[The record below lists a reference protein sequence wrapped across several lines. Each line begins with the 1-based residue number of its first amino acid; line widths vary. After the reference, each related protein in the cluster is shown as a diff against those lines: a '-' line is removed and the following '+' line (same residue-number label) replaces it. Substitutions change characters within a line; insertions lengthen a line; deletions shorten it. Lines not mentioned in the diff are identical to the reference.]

1 MNSRLIKFITSNL
14 IIFYLFFSGC
24 SDSPTGPEKNMVDSG
39 SWYET
44 GFTPWPHD
52 GNPYESE
59 HFVIYSDAASME
71 ARQLL
76 AQICEEVFTAITDKL
91 GITDLSVLQFPP
103 DRNNK
108 IHIYAYYNYN
118 PMSWG
123 GQAYYGGYL
132 IYSPDHPVR
141 TEWGQTA
148 PENYVPLVKHE
159 MMHVIQTLLLGN
171 NDESYLYSWFA
182 EGIAIEISDDEFYS
196 EELFYTKINTQAE
209 FDNLISTYGQ
219 RNPVAIRHSWD
230 MPNDIPAIGKLY
242 YYPMYWL
249 ALRFIT
255 DPAGLGGSFNDV
267 REVLLD
273 GTRGITFNTSLENR
287 FGISQSEFENQ
298 FFDLMNDYLP

>member
-1 MNSRLIKFITSNL
+1 MNMEYKMNSRLIKFITSNL

-118 PMSWG
+118 P
-123 GQAYYGGYL
+123 
-132 IYSPDHPVR
+132 
-141 TEWGQTA
+141 
-148 PENYVPLVKHE
+148 
-159 MMHVIQTLLLGN
+159 
-171 NDESYLYSWFA
+171 
-182 EGIAIEISDDEFYS
+182 
-196 EELFYTKINTQAE
+196 
-209 FDNLISTYGQ
+209 LIS
-219 RNPVAIRHSWD
+219 NCL
-230 MPNDIPAIGKLY
+230 LY
-242 YYPMYWL
+242 
-249 ALRFIT
+249 
-255 DPAGLGGSFNDV
+255 
-267 REVLLD
+267 
-273 GTRGITFNTSLENR
+273 
-287 FGISQSEFENQ
+287 
-298 FFDLMNDYLP
+298 MNN